1 MPVSLICTT
10 FQTVLCWNNSC
21 KCIINCILP
30 SSPSCDVIV
39 LPSPAPIL
47 VRKAVHFKVL
57 LRSYSRHPSEVLRV
71 WKPAVESEH
80 DLVRHRGIRSSVSSS
95 IIPSEVSRLPL
106 QFNVSLYICIMGGWK
121 TWTLVTKNADEAG
134 VVITHCSELL
144 CRIPYYLTMHWIII
158 WPAEFGKM
166 CSIQLG

>member
-1 MPVSLICTT
+1 MSVYLICTT
-10 FQTVLCWNNSC
+10 FQAVLCWNNSC
-21 KCIINCILP
+21 KCIINHILP

-95 IIPSEVSRLPL
+95 IIPSEVSQLPL
-106 QFNVSLYICIMGGWK
+106 QFNVSLYVCITGGRK
-121 TWTLVTKNADEAG
+121 TWTSYKITKNADEVC
-134 VVITHCSELL
+134 VVITQCSELL
-144 CRIPYYLTMHWIII
+144 CRTAYYHTTISVVYSMY
-158 WPAEFGKM
+158 
-166 CSIQLG
+166 SV